1 MRDHLGFST
10 PTHHIFK
17 QKYVFSILGFF
28 FSKFKICTTHTKSW
42 CGCCVDFWV
51 FGRVLF
57 RGGSRGL
64 WAKVF
69 DKFYDSSCRWRRCW
83 LCFTIWQNNYFSDPV
98 YTMHW
103 VLVYSGSEKYLF
115 GLNYTLCVRHRLYF
129 VCIGCG
135 VTQPRTFHR
144 IILWDIQF
152 IAQGVMMKLQHS
164 WPPVQKTVLFVNLYN
179 INNTL

>member
-1 MRDHLGFST
+1 M
-10 PTHHIFK
+10 
-17 QKYVFSILGFF
+17 
-28 FSKFKICTTHTKSW
+28 KSW

-64 WAKVF
+64 RAKVF
-69 DKFYDSSCRWRRCW
+69 DKFYDSTCRWRRCW
-83 LCFTIWQNNYFSDPV
+83 LHFTIWQNNYFSDPV

-135 VTQPRTFHR
+135 WGYTAPHLPQNYSVRYTVYCTGGDDEAAAFVTPCAKNCTFCKF
-144 IILWDIQF
+144 L
-152 IAQGVMMKLQHS
+152 
-164 WPPVQKTVLFVNLYN
+164 
-179 INNTL
+179 

>member
-1 MRDHLGFST
+1 MKDHLGFST
-10 PTHHIFK
+10 PTHRIFK

-28 FSKFKICTTHTKSW
+28 FSKFKIRTTHTKSW

-64 WAKVF
+64 RAKVF
-69 DKFYDSSCRWRRCW
+69 DKFYDSTCRWRRCW
-83 LCFTIWQNNYFSDPV
+83 LHFTIWQNNYFSDPV
-98 YTMHW
+98 YTMRW

-115 GLNYTLCVRHRLYF
+115 GLNYTLCIRHRQYF

-144 IILWDIQF
+144 IIL
-152 IAQGVMMKLQHS
+152 
-164 WPPVQKTVLFVNLYN
+164 
-179 INNTL
+179 